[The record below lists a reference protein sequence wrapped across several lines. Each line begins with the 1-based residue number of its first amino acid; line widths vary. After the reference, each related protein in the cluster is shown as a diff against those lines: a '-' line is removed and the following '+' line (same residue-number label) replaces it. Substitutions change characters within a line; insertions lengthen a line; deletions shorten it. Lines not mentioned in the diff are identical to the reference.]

1 MNEKHVRRATA
12 ADVPAL
18 TRLRNDA
25 HQKKISYGD
34 HAWGKP
40 GDGFS
45 ERWVR
50 NNVEEKEVYV
60 VERAGDLIASFST
73 SLRDEHWP
81 ADQQQ
86 AIFVHGLSVATG
98 HNGQGLGI
106 YMLDWC
112 ASRARGLHRSFVR
125 LDCAVANDSLCAF
138 YVSVGFV
145 QFGTDPASGAWALFQ
160 KPSE

>member
-1 MNEKHVRRATA
+1 MHVRRATIT
-12 ADVPAL
+12 DVPAL

-25 HQKKISYGD
+25 HRKKVSYVD

-45 ERWVR
+45 ERWVW

-60 VERAGDLIASFST
+60 VEQDGALIASFST
-73 SLRDEHWP
+73 SLRDDHWP
-81 ADQQQ
+81 TDQQN
-86 AIFVHGLSVATG
+86 AVFVHGLSVATG

-112 ASRARGLHRSFVR
+112 ATRARGLHRPFVR
-125 LDCAVANDSLCAF
+125 LDCATANSSLCAF
-138 YVSVGFV
+138 YESVGFV
-145 QFGTDPASGAWALFQ
+145 QVGIDTGCGAWALLQ
-160 KPSE
+160 KLVE